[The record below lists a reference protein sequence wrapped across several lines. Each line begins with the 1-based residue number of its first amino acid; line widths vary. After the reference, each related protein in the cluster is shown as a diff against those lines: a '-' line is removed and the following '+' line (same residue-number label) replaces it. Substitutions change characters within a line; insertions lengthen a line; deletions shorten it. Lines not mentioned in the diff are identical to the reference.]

1 MAQMSAGTTI
11 PVSATQTLQ
20 ATWNTYVALRDD
32 DQNRHVR
39 MTFDDGRLEL
49 MSPNKSHERVGHL
62 IGRFIDVWTYEL
74 GIDIQSCGTTT
85 FRRQDLKRGLEPDK
99 CYYIAHEAVVRE
111 REECDLSIDP
121 PPDLA
126 IEVDVTSGSL
136 DRMAIYA
143 ALGVPEVWRWSAEII
158 TVYLLGDDGTY
169 REVRGSRALP
179 GFPLERIA
187 ALLGRRSASSETV
200 LVREFVTWIRD
211 RGQRGA
217 VDDRS
222 GDE

>member
-1 MAQMSAGTTI
+1 MSASTTI
-11 PVSATQTLQ
+11 PIPQTQMLQ

-49 MSPNKSHERVGHL
+49 MSPNKSHERVGYL
-62 IGRFIDVWTYEL
+62 IGRFIDVWTCEL
-74 GIDIQSCGTTT
+74 GIDVQSCRSTT
-85 FRRQDLKRGLEPDK
+85 FRRKDLKRGLEPDN

-126 IEVDVTSGSL
+126 IEVDVTSSSL
-136 DRMAIYA
+136 NRMAIYA
-143 ALGVPEVWRWSAEII
+143 ALGVPEVWRWSAEVIA
-158 TVYLLGDDGTY
+158 VHLLGNDGTY
-169 REVRGSRALP
+169 REVPGSRAFP
-179 GFPLERIA
+179 GFPLEHIT
-187 ALLGRRSASSETV
+187 ALLSRRSASSETV
-200 LVREFVTWIRD
+200 LVREFVTWIRAC
-211 RGQRGA
+211 GERGA
-217 VDDRS
+217 ADDRS